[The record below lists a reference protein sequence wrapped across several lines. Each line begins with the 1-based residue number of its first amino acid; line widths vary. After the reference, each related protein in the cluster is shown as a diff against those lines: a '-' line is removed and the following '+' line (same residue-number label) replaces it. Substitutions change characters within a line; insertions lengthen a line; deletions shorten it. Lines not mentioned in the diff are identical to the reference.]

1 MDKTI
6 SNIKSL
12 ALSVLDHD
20 EYITFMS
27 YVFNGEYNLARL
39 FLNQYYHHDNADDH
53 NRLEDILIDLIMKKE
68 DGRGDESEQAIGN
81 SG

>member
-12 ALSVLDHD
+12 ALSVLNYD
-20 EYITFMS
+20 EYVTFMS
-27 YVFNGEYNLARL
+27 YIYNGEYNLARL
-39 FLNQYYHHDNADDH
+39 FLKSYYHHDDAENH

-68 DGRGDESEQAIGN
+68 DEGGDESEQAN
-81 SG
+81 RDSG